1 MSSGSFKTR
10 YMILRKTPFRDTS
23 LVVAGISADY
33 GRLDFVLKGA
43 RAIGKKQFP
52 TADVFRE
59 FHLEFR
65 PARRPESM
73 PTAVSLDLAAA
84 HDAIVQSTDCYLA
97 ACSFA
102 AETLRRAQPMLEMD
116 LAWQAFSVMLTRM
129 ERTHE
134 PERHLMLARLA
145 VLREH
150 GFLSGAVPY
159 PELLSPLLHCAVDAD
174 APWPDGLD
182 DTALNRLAGW
192 VEMRYRMMSA

>member
-1 MSSGSFKTR
+1 MSAGSFKTR

-43 RAIGKKQFP
+43 RAIGRTQFP

-59 FHLEFR
+59 FLLEFR
-65 PARRPESM
+65 PARRAESM
-73 PTAVSLDLAAA
+73 PSLVSMDLTAS
-84 HDAIVQSTDCYLA
+84 HDGIAQSMDCYLA

-102 AETLRRAQPMLEMD
+102 AETLRRAQPMLEMP

-129 ERTHE
+129 ERTLS
-134 PERHLMLARLA
+134 PKTPLMLARLA

-150 GFLSGAVPY
+150 GFLSGAAPY
-159 PELLSPLLHCAVDAD
+159 PELIAPLFRCAVEAD
-174 APWPDGLD
+174 APWPDID
-182 DTALNRLAGW
+182 DATLNRLSGW
-192 VEMRYRMMSA
+192 VETRYRMMST

>member
-1 MSSGSFKTR
+1 MTAGSFKTR

-59 FHLEFR
+59 YLLEFR
-65 PARRPESM
+65 PARRAESM
-73 PTAVSLDLAAA
+73 PTLVSLDLTAS
-84 HDAIVQSTDCYLA
+84 HDGIAQSMDCYLA

-102 AETLRRAQPMLEMD
+102 AETLRRAQPMLEMP
-116 LAWQAFSVMLTRM
+116 LTWQAFSVMLTRM
-129 ERTHE
+129 ERMLS
-134 PERHLMLARLA
+134 PKIPLMLARLA

-150 GFLSGAVPY
+150 GMLSDVVPY
-159 PELLSPLLHCAVDAD
+159 PDLIAPLFRCAVEAD
-174 APWPDGLD
+174 APWPEIDE
-182 DTALNRLAGW
+182 TTLNRIDSW
-192 VEMRYRMMSA
+192 VETRFRMLSF

>member
-1 MSSGSFKTR
+1 MTAGSFKTR

-23 LVVAGISADY
+23 LVVAGISADH

-59 FHLEFR
+59 FLLEFR
-65 PARRPESM
+65 PSRRPESM
-73 PTAVSLDLAAA
+73 PTAVSLDLTAA
-84 HDAIVQSTDCYLA
+84 HDGIVQSMDCYLA

-102 AETLRRAQPMLEMD
+102 AETLRRAQPMLEMP

-129 ERTHE
+129 EQTLS
-134 PERHLMLARLA
+134 PQIPLMLARLA

-150 GFLSGAVPY
+150 GLLSGVVPF
-159 PELLSPLLHCAVDAD
+159 PELVVPLFRCAVDAA
-174 APWPDGLD
+174 APWPAPDEI
-182 DTALNRLAGW
+182 TLNRIDGW
-192 VEMRYRMMSA
+192 IETRYRMMSA

>member
-1 MSSGSFKTR
+1 MSAGSFKTR

-23 LVVAGISADY
+23 LVVAGISSEY

-59 FHLEFR
+59 FQLEFR
-65 PARRPESM
+65 PSRRADSM
-73 PTAVSLDLAAA
+73 PSLVSLDLTAS
-84 HDAIVQSTDCYLA
+84 HDGIAQSMDCYLA

-102 AETLRRAQPMLEMD
+102 AETLRRAQPMLEMS

-129 ERTHE
+129 ERILS
-134 PERHLMLARLA
+134 PKIPLMLARLA

-150 GFLSGAVPY
+150 GFLSGVMPY
-159 PELLSPLLHCAVDAD
+159 PELIALLFRCAVDAD
-174 APWPDGLD
+174 APWPEADE
-182 DTALNRLAGW
+182 TSLNRIDAW
-192 VEMRYRMMSA
+192 VENRCRMLSV

>member
-1 MSSGSFKTR
+1 MTAGSFKTR

-23 LVVAGISADY
+23 LVVAGISADH

-59 FHLEFR
+59 YLLEFR
-65 PARRPESM
+65 PSRRAESM
-73 PTAVSLDLAAA
+73 PTLVSLDLTAS
-84 HDAIVQSTDCYLA
+84 HDGIAQSMDCYLA

-102 AETLRRAQPMLEMD
+102 AETLRRAQPMLEMP

-129 ERTHE
+129 ERTLL
-134 PERHLMLARLA
+134 PKIPLMLARLA

-150 GFLSGAVPY
+150 GMLSDVVPY
-159 PELLSPLLHCAVDAD
+159 PDLVAPLFRCAVEAD
-174 APWPDGLD
+174 APWPEVDE
-182 DTALNRLAGW
+182 TTLNRIDSW
-192 VEMRYRMMSA
+192 VETRFRMLSV

>member
-73 PTAVSLDLAAA
+73 PTAVSLDLTAA
-84 HDAIVQSTDCYLA
+84 HDGIVQSMDCYLA

-102 AETLRRAQPMLEMD
+102 AETLRRAQPMLEMP

-129 ERTHE
+129 EQTLS
-134 PERHLMLARLA
+134 PQIPLMLARLA

-150 GFLSGAVPY
+150 GMLSDIVPY
-159 PELLSPLLHCAVDAD
+159 PDLAAPLFHCAVDAD
-174 APWPDGLD
+174 APWPDID
-182 DTALNRLAGW
+182 ETALNRIDGW
-192 VEMRYRMMSA
+192 IETRCRMLTA

>member
-1 MSSGSFKTR
+1 MSAGTFKTR

-23 LVVAGISADY
+23 LVVAGISADH

-59 FHLEFR
+59 FLLEFR
-65 PARRPESM
+65 PSRRADSM
-73 PTAVSLDLAAA
+73 PSLVSLDFTAA
-84 HDAIVQSTDCYLA
+84 HDGIAQSMDCYLA
-97 ACSFA
+97 ACAFA
-102 AETLRRAQPMLEMD
+102 SETLRRAQPMLEMP

-129 ERTHE
+129 ERTLS
-134 PERHLMLARLA
+134 PEIPLMLARLA

-159 PELLSPLLHCAVDAD
+159 PELVTPLFRCAVDAE
-174 APWPDGLD
+174 APWPEPDE
-182 DTALNRLAGW
+182 TALNRIIGW
-192 VEMRYRMMSA
+192 IETRYRMMSA

>member
-1 MSSGSFKTR
+1 MSAGSFKTR

-23 LVVAGISADY
+23 LVVAGISAEH

-43 RAIGKKQFP
+43 RAIGRKQFP

-59 FHLEFR
+59 FLLEFR
-65 PARRPESM
+65 PSRRAESM
-73 PTAVSLDLAAA
+73 PAAVSLDLTAN
-84 HDAIVQSTDCYLA
+84 HDGIAQSMDCYLA

-102 AETLRRAQPMLEMD
+102 AETLRRAQPMLEMP

-129 ERTHE
+129 ERTLS
-134 PERHLMLARLA
+134 PKIPLMLARLA

-159 PELLSPLLHCAVDAD
+159 PELISPLLHCAVDAD

-192 VEMRYRMMSA
+192 VETRYRMMSA

>member
-1 MSSGSFKTR
+1 MSSESFKTK

-59 FHLEFR
+59 FLIEFR
-65 PARRPESM
+65 PSRRADSM
-73 PTAVSLDLAAA
+73 PSLVSMDLLAS
-84 HDAIVQSTDCYLA
+84 HDDIAQSMDCYLA

-102 AETLRRAQPMLEMD
+102 AETLRRAQPMLEMP

-129 ERTHE
+129 ERTLS
-134 PERHLMLARLA
+134 PKIPVMLARLA
-145 VLREH
+145 VLHEH
-150 GFLSGAVPY
+150 GFLSGIVPF
-159 PELLSPLLHCAVDAD
+159 PELIASLFRCAVEAD
-174 APWPDGLD
+174 APWPETDE
-182 DTALNRLAGW
+182 TALNRIDSW
-192 VEMRYRMMSA
+192 IETRCRMHSL

>member
-1 MSSGSFKTR
+1 MSAGTFKTR

-23 LVVAGISADY
+23 LVVAGISADH

-59 FHLEFR
+59 FLLEFR
-65 PARRPESM
+65 PPRRADSM
-73 PTAVSLDLAAA
+73 PSLVSLDLTAA
-84 HDAIVQSTDCYLA
+84 HDGLAESMDCYLA

-102 AETLRRAQPMLEMD
+102 AETLRRAQPMLEMP

-129 ERTHE
+129 EQTLS
-134 PERHLMLARLA
+134 PQIPLMLARLA

-150 GFLSGAVPY
+150 GLLSGVVPF
-159 PELLSPLLHCAVDAD
+159 PELAAPLFRCAVDAA
-174 APWPDGLD
+174 APWPEVDE
-182 DTALNRLAGW
+182 TTLNRISGW
-192 VEMRYRMMSA
+192 IETRYRMMSA

>member
-1 MSSGSFKTR
+1 MNAGSFKTR

-23 LVVAGISADY
+23 LVVAGISADH

-59 FHLEFR
+59 YLIEFR
-65 PARRPESM
+65 PSRRTESM
-73 PTAVSLDLAAA
+73 PTLVSLDLAAS
-84 HDAIVQSTDCYLA
+84 HDGIAQSMDCYLA

-102 AETLRRAQPMLEMD
+102 AETLRRAQPMLEMP

-129 ERTHE
+129 ERTLT
-134 PERHLMLARLA
+134 PKIPLMLARLA

-150 GFLSGAVPY
+150 GMLSDVVPY
-159 PELLSPLLHCAVDAD
+159 PDLIAPLFRCAVEAD
-174 APWPDGLD
+174 APWPEIDE
-182 DTALNRLAGW
+182 TALNRIDSW
-192 VEMRYRMMSA
+192 VETRFRMLSV

>member
-1 MSSGSFKTR
+1 MSAGTFKTR

-23 LVVAGISADY
+23 LVVAGISAEH

-59 FHLEFR
+59 FLLEFR
-65 PARRPESM
+65 PSRRAESM
-73 PTAVSLDLAAA
+73 PTAVSLDLTAA
-84 HDAIVQSTDCYLA
+84 HDGIAQSMDCYLA

-102 AETLRRAQPMLEMD
+102 AETLRRAQPMLEMP

-129 ERTHE
+129 EQTLS
-134 PERHLMLARLA
+134 PQIPLMLARLA

-150 GFLSGAVPY
+150 GLLSGVVPF
-159 PELLSPLLHCAVDAD
+159 PELVAPLFRCAVDA
-174 APWPDGLD
+174 AALWPELD
-182 DTALNRLAGW
+182 ETTLNRVSGW
-192 VEMRYRMMSA
+192 IETRYRMMSA

>member
-1 MSSGSFKTR
+1 MSAGTFKTR

-23 LVVAGISADY
+23 LVVAGISAEH

-59 FHLEFR
+59 FLLEFR
-65 PARRPESM
+65 PSRRAESM
-73 PTAVSLDLAAA
+73 PTVISLDLTAA
-84 HDAIVQSTDCYLA
+84 HDGIAQSMDCYLA

-102 AETLRRAQPMLEMD
+102 AETLRRAQPMLEMP

-129 ERTHE
+129 EQTLS
-134 PERHLMLARLA
+134 PQIPLMLARLA

-150 GFLSGAVPY
+150 GLLSGVVPY
-159 PELLSPLLHCAVDAD
+159 PELIAPLFRCAVDAA
-174 APWPDGLD
+174 APWPDPD
-182 DTALNRLAGW
+182 ETALNRMDGW
-192 VEMRYRMMSA
+192 IETRYRMMSA